1 MGAWIAN
8 KLLQPVQ
15 QVCNICPTR
24 CHCVFQHTLLW
35 KPQAFFLHTPAVMVP
50 SILHAHKLWRASLLQ
65 KQARLLQSQNLKT
78 RFLIVWPRL
87 LTALIISSHAHSL
100 CDHGTQQSATL
111 TRSHDCIMAEKHV
124 SQHDVPE
131 FPEICS

>member
-1 MGAWIAN
+1 
-8 KLLQPVQ
+8 
-15 QVCNICPTR
+15 
-24 CHCVFQHTLLW
+24 
-35 KPQAFFLHTPAVMVP
+35 MVP

-65 KQARLLQSQNLKT
+65 KQALLLQSQNQKT
-78 RFLIVWPRL
+78 RFLIMWARL

-100 CDHGTQQSATL
+100 CVHGTQQSATL

-131 FPEICS
+131 FSEMCS